1 MTSGSV
7 ARPEDPLDLTYLLA
21 DYDSVR
27 QWAIQS
33 MFDTMEDFCEG
44 TVIVDHEARIVWI
57 NARYAARFGF
67 AEPAGAIGRP
77 VEEVIQHSQMREV
90 VKSGKPQ
97 LLDIM
102 PAAGHES
109 LVVTRLPLKNK
120 GGQVVGAIG
129 FALFDQ
135 LQSLSP
141 IVAKFSQL
149 KKELANAQASLAQA
163 RKPKYSFSSFIGTGE
178 AATEVKRRAQR
189 AAQMDSPVL
198 LLGET
203 GTGKEVLAHAIHA
216 ASPRADKPL
225 VSINMAAIPETLLEA
240 ELFGAA
246 PGAYSGLDRKGRI
259 GKFELA
265 DGGTLF
271 LDEMGELP
279 LALQSKL
286 LRVLQDKEFEALGA
300 NQVIRADVRIIAAT
314 SARLL
319 QRVEAGA
326 FRADLFYRL
335 NVLTIETPP
344 LRDRAEDLPALC
356 QSVLDDLALTCGV
369 RHISSA
375 AVEYLRHYHWPGN
388 VRELR
393 NVLERAIMLSDRAEL
408 QVDDLAA
415 LIDVGSLRSALTAPD
430 QDYHS
435 AMHAFEKRLIEE
447 ALQAAGGR
455 ATLAAQRLG
464 IGRATLYKKM
474 TALGI
479 SR

>member
-1 MTSGSV
+1 MNPAAPASLS
-7 ARPEDPLDLTYLLA
+7 PPDLPLNVLLT

-44 TVIVDHEARIVWI
+44 TVIVDHDARIVWI

-67 AEPAGAIGRP
+67 DDPAGAIGKP
-77 VEEVIQHSQMREV
+77 VEEVIAHSQMRDV
-90 VKSGKPQ
+90 VRNGKPQ

-102 PAAGHES
+102 PAAGNES
-109 LVVTRLPLKNK
+109 LVVTRLPLKDK
-120 GGQVVGAIG
+120 TGQVVGAIG

-141 IVAKFSQL
+141 IVAKFTRLQE
-149 KKELANAQASLAQA
+149 ELANARESLAQA
-163 RKPKYSFSSFIGTGE
+163 RKAKYSFDNFIGDGE

-216 ASPRADKPL
+216 ASPRAHKPL

-246 PGAYSGLDRKGRI
+246 PGAYTGLDRKGRI
-259 GKFELA
+259 GKFQLA

-271 LDEMGELP
+271 MDEMGDLP
-279 LALQSKL
+279 LSLQSKL
-286 LRVLQDKEFEALGA
+286 LRVLQDKEFEPLGA
-300 NQVIRADVRIIAAT
+300 NKVIRADVRIIAAT
-314 SARLL
+314 SARLA
-319 QRVEAGA
+319 QRVETGE

-335 NVLTIETPP
+335 NVLAIEVPP
-344 LRDRAEDLPALC
+344 LRSRQEDLPALC
-356 QSVLDDLALTCGV
+356 HALLNDLAMTCGV
-369 RHISSA
+369 RHIAPA
-375 AVEYLRHYHWPGN
+375 AIEFLRHYHWPGN

-408 QVDDLAA
+408 RVDDLAA
-415 LIDVGSLRSALTAPD
+415 LVDAGALRGHVDNAPSH
-430 QDYHS
+430 QQ
-435 AMHAFEKRLIEE
+435 AMATFEKRLIEE
-447 ALQAAGGR
+447 ALQACGGR
-455 ATLAAQRLG
+455 AVLAARRLG
-464 IGRATLYKKM
+464 LGRATLYKKM
-474 TALGI
+474 AALGI
-479 SR
+479 ER